1 MLIHHGPNLDH
12 WFNQCLWRQDIPQPQ
27 GWIENLAHRARVDDT
42 THIIEALQTWEWGTG
57 ITKFRVVVVLENVS
71 VAGARKIDQ
80 SRSPRETH
88 RHSKRKL
95 MRRSYI
101 DDFRR
106 ALFRWSR
113 DRDSFP
119 VNRSWND
126 GRAREAQGSAGLVKS
141 RILDPRNLTPIYEGH
156 RADHHCL
163 LGSSGDDDLVWMTAR
178 TSVITQIRC
187 ECLAQIGVATAS
199 WVLWDMC

>member
-12 WFNQCLWRQDIPQPQ
+12 WFNQLLWRQDITQPQ

-80 SRSPRETH
+80 SRSSRQTHSHAKRE
-88 RHSKRKL
+88 L
-95 MRRSYI
+95 VGRSDV
-101 DDFRR
+101 DDFWR
-106 ALFRWSR
+106 ALSR
-113 DRDSFP
+113 RPRNRDSLP
-119 VNRSWND
+119 VNRPWNN
-126 GRAREAQGSAGLVKS
+126 GCPCEPKRPASLVKS
-141 RILDPRNLTPIYEGH
+141 RIFDPRNLSSVYESH

-163 LGSSGDDDLVWMTAR
+163 LRSRCDDDLVWMTTC
-178 TSVITQIRC
+178 TSVIAQISC
-187 ECLAQIGVATAS
+187 QCLAQVGVATA
-199 WVLWDMC
+199 